1 MTTPDPKDASKPTT
15 DGMQRTDRFAQPSE
29 QQRERTA
36 NDIEDI
42 QHGLTRNQNPNRV
55 RAMRTFMERRDARIY
70 VPSSVIG
77 ARLFTLLQ
85 DMDRIYA
92 NIERGK
98 LRAGSAKGLQEKQE
112 LETQIMTL
120 IETLAEIT
128 ATMAVA
134 NKQTDAAKD
143 PAVVEIIR
151 RLKAAAAEA
160 VAEKSDTVASRSAS
174 PKEER
179 GGKRKARPSVP
190 DTESG
195 VAPSVPVEGDAEAPL
210 EVAA

>member
-1 MTTPDPKDASKPTT
+1 M
-15 DGMQRTDRFAQPSE
+15 
-29 QQRERTA
+29 ERT
-36 NDIEDI
+36 
-42 QHGLTRNQNPNRV
+42 GVLRP
-55 RAMRTFMERRDARIY
+55 
-70 VPSSVIG
+70 VIP
-77 ARLFTLLQ
+77 L
-85 DMDRIYA
+85 
-92 NIERGK
+92 
-98 LRAGSAKGLQEKQE
+98 
-112 LETQIMTL
+112 
-120 IETLAEIT
+120 
-128 ATMAVA
+128 A